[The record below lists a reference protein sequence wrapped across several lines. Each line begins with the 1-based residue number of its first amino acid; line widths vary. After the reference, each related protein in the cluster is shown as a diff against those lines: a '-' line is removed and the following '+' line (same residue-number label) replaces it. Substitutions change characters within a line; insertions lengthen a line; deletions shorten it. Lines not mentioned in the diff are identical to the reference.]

1 MQVVA
6 DVAIFVF
13 AFLGRAATILVFAWL
28 AGRLLGATR
37 LSWKT
42 ILTAGVIGYVSN
54 RVVVFA
60 FGWSGEFFLLELVFT
75 MMAIVGIELFS
86 RPGRTRLV
94 LKPPSIPHP
103 VRALRGSIQLTR
115 RSAEITGIAV
125 KHGLGPALG
134 LTRRGGGGGDVG
146 ALARR
151 GRDAMEEAGG
161 TFVKLGQLLSTRV
174 DLIPPSAAK
183 EFTKLQEHVAPADP
197 EAIRLL
203 LETELERPVTEIFSE
218 FEWQPIAA
226 ASIAQVH
233 LARLHSGET
242 VVVKVQR
249 PGIADT
255 IEQDLTIM
263 ARLARIAES
272 TVWGAAFGISA
283 FVADFSNGLREE
295 LDFGIEARNASEVAV
310 AVAHLEEIRIPKVYD
325 DLSTLRV
332 LVMERLEGVSVGQA
346 GRLEALGLDGEKLAR
361 LLLRAEMEPMFAG
374 ERFHADPHP
383 GNVIILDDGHLGL
396 VDLGATGRLDT
407 FEQASIA
414 DMMIAL
420 RQRDPALLREATME
434 VATIR
439 RSLDPRQLERA
450 LAQFMARH
458 LGPGATPSAA
468 MLNEL
473 MQVFLAFGIAL
484 PPTTTTMFRALVTL
498 EGTLEALSPGFPIIE
513 AAQDIAAEL
522 VRGRFAPQ
530 SLQEQA
536 REEMLRL
543 VPILQRVPRHL
554 DRIATLIER
563 GEITIR
569 VSLFSDESDV
579 KVIARL
585 VNRAVLALLGSALG
599 LLSVILLGTPGGPS
613 FSDTVSFFDILGYIG
628 LYIGAVLIL
637 RAVLAAV
644 RDESG

>member
-1 MQVVA
+1 M
-6 DVAIFVF
+6 FVL
-13 AFLGRAATILVFAWL
+13 AFLGRAATILVFAWF

-42 ILTAGVIGYVSN
+42 ILTAGVIGYGCN
-54 RVVVFA
+54 RVLVFA

-86 RPGRTRLV
+86 RPGRSRLV
-94 LKPPSIPHP
+94 LKPPSIPRP
-103 VRALRGSIQLTR
+103 VRALRKSIQLAR
-115 RSAEITGIAV
+115 RSAKITGIAV
-125 KHGLGPALG
+125 RHGLGSALG

-183 EFTKLQEHVAPADP
+183 EFTKLQEQVAPANSG
-197 EAIRLL
+197 AIRLL

-255 IEQDLTIM
+255 IEQDLTII
-263 ARLARIAES
+263 ARLARIAEG
-272 TVWGAAFGISA
+272 TVWGAALGISA

-295 LDFGIEARNASEVAV
+295 LDFGIEARNISEVAV

-346 GRLEALGLDGEKLAR
+346 GSIEALGLDGEKLAR
-361 LLLRAEMEPMFAG
+361 LMLRAEMEPMFGG

-383 GNVIILDDGHLGL
+383 GNVIVLDDGRLGL

-414 DMMIAL
+414 DMLMAL

-434 VATIR
+434 VATAR
-439 RSLDPRQLERA
+439 RSLDPRQFERA

-458 LGPGATPSAA
+458 LSPGATPSAA

-484 PPTTTTMFRALVTL
+484 PATTTTMFRALVTL
-498 EGTLEALSPGFPIIE
+498 EGTLEALSPGFPIID

-522 VRGRFAPQ
+522 VRGRFSSQ
-530 SLQEQA
+530 SLQEQVK
-536 REEMLRL
+536 EEMLRL
-543 VPILQRVPRHL
+543 APILQRVPRHL

-579 KVIARL
+579 AVIARL

-599 LLSVILLGTPGGPS
+599 LLSVILLGTPGGPL
-613 FSDTVSFFDILGYIG
+613 FSDTVSFFDVLGYIG
-628 LYIGAVLIL
+628 LYGGAVLIL